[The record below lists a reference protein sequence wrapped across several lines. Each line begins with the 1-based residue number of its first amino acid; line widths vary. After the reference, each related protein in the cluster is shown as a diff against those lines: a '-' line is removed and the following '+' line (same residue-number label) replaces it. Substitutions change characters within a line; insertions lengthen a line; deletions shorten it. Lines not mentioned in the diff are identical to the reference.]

1 VRGSPRPGL
10 YSRVR
15 PPGAGLATFALR
27 CKIFFLPSKFYF
39 PKTGLFAENAKNL
52 EIGDPVVTRQIARF
66 AQNASVRPRSRSGV
80 KSGFLKS
87 HFFFCGAKH
96 SPFRQNAV

>member
-1 VRGSPRPGL
+1 VQNL
-10 YSRVR
+10 F
-15 PPGAGLATFALR
+15 FAIQIL
-27 CKIFFLPSKFYF
+27 FSKNGPFRR
-39 PKTGLFAENAKNL
+39 KRENL
-52 EIGDPVVTRQIARF
+52 EIGDPAVTRQIARF